1 MWRRFE
7 LYFDEWNG
15 IKKSISKNSKA
26 LNFNQKE
33 IFMTYVGYNVG
44 FEQNGDKDKNYLRP
58 VLVYKKFSRNLFLG
72 IPLTTTQKESKF
84 YYSFSFK
91 DGKVSTAI
99 LSQIRLFDS
108 KRCKY
113 RMGQIKDK
121 DFIELI
127 NKFKKLTDV
136 TP

>member
-1 MWRRFE
+1 MH
-7 LYFDEWNG
+7 LDKTYDSWNN
-15 IKKSISKNSKA
+15 IKKDLKDVKGI
-26 LNFNQKE
+26 NFNQKE

-44 FEQNGDKDKNYLRP
+44 FEQNGDKEKNYLRP
-58 VLVYKKFSRNLFLG
+58 VLVYKKFSKNLFLG

-91 DGKVSTAI
+91 EGKVSTAI
-99 LSQIRLFDS
+99 LSQVRLFDS

-113 RMGQIKDK
+113 RMGKISQE
-121 DFIELI
+121 DFFNLSE
-127 NKFKKLTDV
+127 KFKKLTNV